1 MRLCALLNIL
11 VRLFFLVV
19 TDFSD
24 FVTFTKFGR
33 RMSFRRLKF

>member
-1 MRLCALLNIL
+1 MRLCALLYLLLRI
-11 VRLFFLVV
+11 FFLVV

-33 RMSFRRLKF
+33 RMSFGRLKF